1 MTTMAFIKQ
10 SRPGRWEIRES
21 RFTANGP
28 RSTTLA
34 TFETLD
40 HSHLVLASERA
51 QGEFDEHAIVESAR
65 RAGAPVSLSPAD
77 QAATALLRA
86 IGDGD
91 SPSPGLR
98 KLLTDALSGKQ
109 LRPATEEALGYVG
122 KSAEQRGA
130 DLFDL
135 MLLSDAIPAKR
146 VSKTMSFPPIAG
158 ANG

>member
-21 RFTANGP
+21 RVTANGP
-28 RSTTLA
+28 RSATLA
-34 TFETLD
+34 TFESLD
-40 HSHLVLASERA
+40 HTHLELAAGRA
-51 QGEFDEHAIVESAR
+51 QSEFDERAIVESAR

-77 QAATALLRA
+77 QAAMALLRA

-98 KLLTDALSGKQ
+98 RLLADALSGRQ
-109 LRPATEEALGYVG
+109 LSAATEEALDHVG
-122 KSAEQRGA
+122 KSADQRGA

-135 MLLSDAIPAKR
+135 MLLSDAIPARR
-146 VSKTMSFPPIAG
+146 VSKTMGFPPIANASG
-158 ANG
+158 

>member
-21 RFTANGP
+21 RVTANGP

-40 HSHLVLASERA
+40 HSHLVLAADRA
-51 QGEFDEHAIVESAR
+51 QSEFDEQSIIDSAR

-77 QAATALLRA
+77 KAAMALLRA

-98 KLLTDALSGKQ
+98 RLLTDALSGRQ
-109 LRPATEEALGYVG
+109 LSAATEEALDHVG
-122 KSAEQRGA
+122 KSAEHRGA

-146 VSKTMSFPPIAG
+146 VSRTMSFPPIASTSG
-158 ANG
+158 